1 MWVAPSMWPVTH
13 SSSSRTSRTTASS
26 GTSLAGTVGACCGIT
41 RPIVPPARWVAPR
54 PYHRCDHGGVADDTR
69 GLAVGTGTN
78 PMITAGVA
86 DRMGAMTADAPT
98 PVRDPAWS
106 LSRSAIGLWVTE
118 GVIGALVWAVVV
130 TAVLVL
136 VPDDALP
143 SPLRWALV
151 AFAVRSEGRRVGK
164 ECRSRWSPYH

>member
-86 DRMGAMTADAPT
+86 DRMGAMTADAT
-98 PVRDPAWS
+98 APVRDPAWS
-106 LSRSAIGLWVTE
+106 LSRSAIGLWITE
-118 GVIGALVWAVVV
+118 GVIGTLIWVALVVAF
-130 TAVLVL
+130 LVF
-136 VPDDALP
+136 VPDGGP
-143 SPLRWALV
+143 VPVLRWVLPALV
-151 AFAVRSEGRRVGK
+151 EIGRASCRERV
-164 ECRSRWSPYH
+164 